1 MTNFTLKLITFIL
14 LILSLGSIL
23 AGYLL
28 ELNYSEKLIGFGV
41 VGLFIFVFPL
51 FSYYRWKDRNVKDY
65 MITKE
70 SLEKMRDYKEK
81 KDG

>member
-1 MTNFTLKLITFIL
+1 MKITVLKIITLIL
-14 LILSLGSIL
+14 LILSVGSIFI
-23 AGYLL
+23 GYV
-28 ELNYSEKLIGFGV
+28 SDFDDAEKLIGFGV
-41 VGLFIFVFPL
+41 IGLFIFVFPL

-81 KDG
+81 KDA